1 MRWFLQGFFWITLYV
16 VIVLS
21 PLLVLW
27 FGPRPEGREFWR
39 EFSVYLGF
47 AGLAMMA
54 LQFLLT
60 ARLRRAA
67 APYGIDILYHFHR
80 QISLVAFLLIL
91 AHPILLFVFEPAL
104 LSLLNFFEAP
114 WRARFAV
121 LATLL
126 LILIIVTSIW
136 RVQLRLNYEVW
147 RILHNVFAILIMV
160 FATLHVVGVGH
171 YVELPWQRNLWLAM
185 TAFWVLVFLYIRVW
199 KPFMMYQNPYV
210 LEEVRPEA
218 QNTFSLVLR
227 PEGHDGFT
235 FMPGQFAWITL
246 RKIPFAIREHPFSI
260 SSSACEKGRLKFT
273 IKCLGDFTCQITDLK
288 PGEHAYIDGPY
299 GSFSYKRHVSDGYG
313 FIAGGVG
320 ITPMMSMLRTLA
332 DEGDERKLILF
343 YANER
348 WEDVIFRDELEKLK
362 PRLNL
367 EIVHILNEPP
377 KGWDG
382 ETGFV
387 TEKILKKYL
396 TDDMRE
402 WNYFVCGPDPMMDAV
417 ENALG
422 KLHVHLNHI
431 HSERF
436 SFV

>member
-1 MRWFLQGFFWITLYV
+1 MRWFLQGLFWISLYV

-80 QISLVAFLLIL
+80 QVSLVAFLLIL
-91 AHPILLFVFEPAL
+91 AHPVILFVFDPSHLA
-104 LSLLNFFEAP
+104 LLNFFEAP

-121 LATLL
+121 LSFLML
-126 LILIIVTSIW
+126 VLIIFTSLW
-136 RVQLRLNYEVW
+136 RIQLRLNYEVW

-160 FATLHVVGVGH
+160 FASLHVVGVGH
-171 YVELPWQRNLWLAM
+171 YVELLWQRNLWLAM
-185 TAFWVLVFLYIRVW
+185 TALWVLVYLYIRVW
-199 KPFMMYQNPYV
+199 KPFVMYHSPYV

-218 QNTFSLVLR
+218 QNTFTLVMR
-227 PEGHDGFT
+227 PEGHDGFR
-235 FMPGQFAWITL
+235 FKPGQFAWITL

-260 SSSACEKGRLKFT
+260 SSSAREEGRLSFT
-273 IKCLGDFTCQITDLK
+273 IKCLGDFTCKITELR

-299 GSFSYKRHVSDGYG
+299 GSFSHTRHVSDGYV

-320 ITPMMSMLRTLA
+320 ITPIMSMLRTLA
-332 DEGDERKLILF
+332 DEGDERKLLLF

-348 WEDVIFRDELEKLK
+348 WEDIIFRDELEKLK
-362 PRLNL
+362 QRLQL
-367 EIVHILNEPP
+367 EVIHVLNTPPAGWTGESGFLTVEILQ
-377 KGWDG
+377 KH
-382 ETGFV
+382 
-387 TEKILKKYL
+387 L
-396 TDDMRE
+396 TDEMRQ
-402 WNYFVCGPDPMMDAV
+402 WNYFVCGPDPMMNAV
-417 ENALG
+417 EDALG
-422 KLHVHLNHI
+422 KLHVHLNHV

-436 SFV
+436 NLV